1 MSNQN
6 IYILLTDTGTLFTRL
21 IKLYTKKP
29 YNHASISIDPE
40 LKNVYSF
47 GRKTAKNPFIG
58 GFVKENLRGKFFTDS
73 KCTVISCSVT
83 DAQLNKLKALIN
95 KIESEKDDYSYNLL
109 GLFAI
114 MFNKQLSRKNTFFC
128 SQFVATVL
136 QRCEIVK
143 FNKPPAL
150 VMPHELMEKEDF
162 IVVFQGSLKE
172 YFLTIECRAIEINTG
187 ISTNGQ
193 EKFGQSL
200 AIS

>member
-1 MSNQN
+1 
-6 IYILLTDTGTLFTRL
+6 
-21 IKLYTKKP
+21 
-29 YNHASISIDPE
+29 
-40 LKNVYSF
+40 
-47 GRKTAKNPFIG
+47 
-58 GFVKENLRGKFFTDS
+58 
-73 KCTVISCSVT
+73 
-83 DAQLNKLKALIN
+83 
-95 KIESEKDDYSYNLL
+95 
-109 GLFAI
+109 

-150 VMPHELMEKEDF
+150 VMPHDLMENEDF

-172 YFLTIECRAIEINTG
+172 YFLTIECRAIEKNTC